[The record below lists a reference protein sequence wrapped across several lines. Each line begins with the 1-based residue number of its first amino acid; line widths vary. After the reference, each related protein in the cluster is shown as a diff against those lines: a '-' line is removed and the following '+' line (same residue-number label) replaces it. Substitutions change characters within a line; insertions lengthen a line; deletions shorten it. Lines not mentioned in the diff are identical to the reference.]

1 MQNLASYRSNPADL
15 RQIIAS
21 LHAVLTS
28 AKPKVRPQCDRVR
41 VPSHLAGADYGRYRR
56 LLSHDDPKVKAI
68 AWAFLNGSGRQ
79 TSAA

>member
-1 MQNLASYRSNPADL
+1 MQNLASDRSNPPDL